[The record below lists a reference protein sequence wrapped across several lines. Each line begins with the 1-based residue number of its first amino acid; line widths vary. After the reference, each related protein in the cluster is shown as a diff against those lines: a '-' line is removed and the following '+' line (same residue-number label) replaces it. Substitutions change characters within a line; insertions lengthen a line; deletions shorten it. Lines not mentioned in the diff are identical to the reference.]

1 MKSGDAYWQIVNQVW
16 KKISIYHGEAVF
28 VEEFMKAD
36 IKQRH
41 LFAAH
46 RCQSEVRNGGF
57 HLFFWNSTGIL
68 APEAVMAFG
77 AIGMPNAA
85 ALIERAMMF
94 FGSVYPRDRN
104 KRIETLYAYAKQNP
118 KSRDPFDKMNDEFF
132 KLLDEE
138 SGGFEAA
145 ADRYALLADTEK

>member
-1 MKSGDAYWQIVNQVW
+1 
-16 KKISIYHGEAVF
+16 
-28 VEEFMKAD
+28 
-36 IKQRH
+36 
-41 LFAAH
+41 
-46 RCQSEVRNGGF
+46 
-57 HLFFWNSTGIL
+57 
-68 APEAVMAFG
+68 MAFG